1 MSTYLHGALARCH
14 RLTRGDVVIFQV
26 QRVGVGSMMAV
37 GLADCVLSDVYDQ
50 LNGAAFAVG

>member
-14 RLTRGDVVIFQV
+14 RFACRDVVIFQV
-26 QRVGVGSMMAV
+26 QRVGLGSMVTV
-37 GLADCVLSDVYDQ
+37 GLAHCVLSDVYDQ